1 MSNAELDDDRIND
14 RIHFAQRTVLEV
26 CGVDLNGNGRS
37 CNAPHIC
44 CGNHVNHGDIVYLK
58 TDLQTNNDGEI
69 EDVVKVFKVD
79 CNSGLSTCHVGCL
92 PNRFL
97 ALHDKSIFEG
107 VYLHINKDYRIANS
121 CIDIHKSY

>member
-69 EDVVKVFKVD
+69 EDVVISSRSIVTLVYQLVMLVVCQIVF
-79 CNSGLSTCHVGCL
+79 
-92 PNRFL
+92 
-97 ALHDKSIFEG
+97 
-107 VYLHINKDYRIANS
+107 
-121 CIDIHKSY
+121 